1 MTDYRLSR
9 LSLLALIGV
18 IILAAWFLLRQLFVF
33 SDYNRAPIDL
43 KALLKRP
50 VETGEIDNQT
60 AAATVVCEQKC
71 SFLVGEKLI
80 PARLSNDA
88 AGQLLQLNLHFV
100 DTKRGLIGYDN
111 ASVNNPEFYVVSFDK
126 ELIQSIQLDLNH
138 QRRLEFVGY
147 YPTAGLIGF
156 HSSDGTD
163 WLYSALSPNLIKQ

>member
-9 LSLLALIGV
+9 LNLLALIGV
-18 IILAAWFLLRQLFVF
+18 IILAIWFLLRQLFVF
-33 SDYNRAPIDL
+33 SDYNRAPINL
-43 KALLKRP
+43 KALIHRP
-50 VETGEIDNQT
+50 VEAGEIDNQT
-60 AAATVVCEQKC
+60 ADATVVCEQKC

-88 AGQLLQLNLHFV
+88 AGQL
-100 DTKRGLIGYDN
+100 
-111 ASVNNPEFYVVSFDK
+111 
-126 ELIQSIQLDLNH
+126 IQLDLNH

-163 WLYSALSPNLIKQ
+163 WLYSALSPSLIKQ